1 VTGGWAA
8 TNTLSEALHDG
19 LEYFVHEL
27 DDVTGAVHAISPQ
40 AKKYDA
46 GLDALALV
54 EAALDAAV
62 DDLMADG
69 YPVNDPDLDGRD
81 DPAYKDELVRQWG
94 PKKVAL
100 AAALRAVREGK

>member
-1 VTGGWAA
+1 MTGGWAA

-19 LEYFVHEL
+19 LEYFGHEL

-54 EAALDAAV
+54 EAALDAAEKRV
-62 DDLMADG
+62 EYGHNDTCDMELSESED
-69 YPVNDPDLDGRD
+69 YPCSCGHD
-81 DPAYKDELVRQWG
+81 
-94 PKKVAL
+94 AL
-100 AAALRAVREGK
+100 AAALRAVREGR